1 MTQKRIRATSAE
13 SAVKAMLDAAQ
24 APLAPPAHVR
34 LRDGDMPFWD
44 GVVRARARDEW
55 ADADLVVAAQLARC
69 QADLEK
75 EQVLLDKEGSVL
87 HNGRGTMVMNAR
99 VSVLEGLARRE
110 MALLRTLRM
119 GGRVSGDARDDVLR
133 RQIQRQNEKAVEEQS
148 DDDLLAQ

>member
-1 MTQKRIRATSAE
+1 MSQKRIRATSAE
-13 SAVKAMLDAAQ
+13 SAVKSMLDAAMS
-24 APLAPPAHVR
+24 PLAPPPHVT
-34 LRDGDMPFWD
+34 LRDGDMPFWE
-44 GVVRARARDEW
+44 GVVRVRARDEW

-69 QADLEK
+69 QADLER
-75 EQVLLDKEGSVL
+75 EQSLLDAEGSVTE
-87 HNGRGTMVMNAR
+87 NSKGTRVMNPR

-133 RQIQRQNEKAVEEQS
+133 RQIQRQNEKVVESAE